1 MRLFMFRKLM
11 YVQKTVH
18 AFAIYQSYE
27 ECNKKVTDMFKA
39 DECGVMQCIATD
51 MDSANNI
58 FGLYEQGRSAT
69 YINALPRDI
78 YKNRNFED
86 SRWYEIYR
94 ADPDEMIY
102 LGRRDDFKSAKSI
115 TDSLNSC
122 IPDKSYV
129 FKEICIAR
137 GN

>member
-11 YVQKTVH
+11 YVQEPVH
-18 AFAIYQSYE
+18 VFAIYKSYE
-27 ECNKKVTDMFKA
+27 ECNKEVTDMFQA
-39 DECGVMQCIATD
+39 DDCGVMQCIATD
-51 MDSANNI
+51 ADSANSI
-58 FGLYEQGRSAT
+58 FGLYERGHSAT
-69 YINALPRDI
+69 YINELLRDI

-94 ADPDEMIY
+94 ADLNEMIY
-102 LGRRDDFKSAKSI
+102 LGRRDDFESAKSI